1 MAEDDFE
8 LVYLTLADALELY
21 AAIVAGTTEHT
32 AATLRS
38 CSALEG
44 ALARPATSAHYQG
57 ADLAL
62 QAAVL
67 ATGSPRARRSSTAT
81 SGSRSSRC

>member
-8 LVYLTLADALELY
+8 LVYLTLPDALELY
-21 AAIVAGTTEHT
+21 AAIVAGTTERA
-32 AATLRS
+32 AATLRFR
-38 CSALEG
+38 AGLEG
-44 ALARPATSAHYQG
+44 ALARPATHAHYQG
-57 ADLAL
+57 ADLAI

-67 ATGSPRARRSSTAT
+67 AHVSPRARRSSTAT